1 MVKGRVGRAKAAAA
15 MQRRLDRGARKARRK
30 LVRQSGYWIERSG
43 EKKLRPC
50 AIYAEF
56 GRHHVEQEYDGSW
69 YCIGCFRDSHPWV
82 GPASVM
88 EINATDEYPYYE

>member
-15 MQRRLDRGARKARRK
+15 MQRRLDRGAAKAQRKM
-30 LVRQSGYWIERSG
+30 VRQSGYWIERNG
-43 EKKLRPC
+43 EKKLRAC

-56 GRHHVEQEYDGSW
+56 GRHHVQQEYDGSW
-69 YCIGCFRDSHPWV
+69 YCIGCLRDAHPWT

-88 EINATDEYPYYE
+88 EINPTEDYPYYE